1 MIAKA
6 TAPIDVCAWIGGYP
20 YRDLPHPEPDVLVR
34 VLEREGFGGA
44 WVGHLPG
51 AFQRDPAP
59 SNRQLYKALSPYPG
73 VLRAAPMVRP
83 DWPGWEQ
90 ELARAITAG
99 AAAIRIYPAQ
109 WGLVANHPA
118 LMELS
123 HACALAGLPLHVT
136 VRFEDLRQRHPHDV
150 AGDVAAATLR
160 ALARQSSL
168 SGQPSAVLLVAGAGR
183 ELIEE
188 THWGLTPDEQAR
200 VFYDF
205 HWVWG
210 PPEHH
215 LAHLVRTLG
224 PERLVLSSW
233 WPLRLTQQAR
243 ALLDLLPLDLG
254 EGASGSDSSPHPGGW
269 PDNRFADGHVLT
281 QKAGEILRKFAP

>member
-1 MIAKA
+1 MRTNAG
-6 TAPIDVCAWIGGYP
+6 APIDTCAWIGGYP
-20 YRDLPHPEPDVLVR
+20 YRDIPHPEPDILVR

-59 SNRQLYKALSPYPG
+59 SNRALFTALSPYQG
-73 VLRAAPMVRP
+73 VLHAAPMVRP

-90 ELARAITAG
+90 ELARSTDAG

-109 WGLVANHPA
+109 WGLGADHPA
-118 LMELS
+118 LRELS
-123 HACALAGLPLHVT
+123 HACALAGLPLLVT
-136 VRFEDLRQRHPHDV
+136 VRFEDLRQRHHHDV
-150 AGDVAAATLR
+150 AGDVPAATLR
-160 ALARQSSL
+160 ALARLSTSSKL
-168 SGQPSAVLLVAGAGR
+168 PSAVLLVAGAGR

-188 THWGLTPDEQAR
+188 VHWGLNPVEQAG

-233 WPLRLTQQAR
+233 WPLRLTQQVR
-243 ALLDLLPLDLG
+243 ALLELLPLDLR
-254 EGASGSDSSPHPGGW
+254 GATSGSATSTFGAGW
-269 PDNRFADGHVLT
+269 PLVRFSDGDVIG
-281 QKAGEILRKFAP
+281 QEARKISLKSAP